1 MSRMRG
7 LKTRSD
13 EKNRFGLIRGETA
26 ACGAVPL
33 PPPVAEMMRTV
44 EEEARCLQRELAA
57 ALFRFAHARVRRFAA
72 KDSRGREWKE
82 PDGRVHAYMKGSPR
96 PPEDPDPE
104 KRVEVPAKLWSL
116 LDEIPR
122 ESRRIFVLFHIE
134 GSSCEE
140 IARFLGLAEEAVRA
154 HLSRAEGHVRK
165 RAPWIKLA
173 ELTVS
178 KASHQRLIQ
187 QIMDSLRKIPG
198 WLLSRERQRG
208 RDRENGGAQE

>member
-1 MSRMRG
+1 MSRMSDS
-7 LKTRSD
+7 KTPGY
-13 EKNRFGLIRGETA
+13 KNSPFGPNQAETVC
-26 ACGAVPL
+26 CGAVPL
-33 PPPVAEMMRTV
+33 QEPVAEMIRSV
-44 EEEARCLQRELAA
+44 EEEARRFLREFVG
-57 ALFRFAHARVRRFAA
+57 ALIRPAHGSVSRFAA
-72 KDSRGREWKE
+72 KRSGSVE

-96 PPEDPDPE
+96 PPEDPEPE

-140 IARFLGLAEEAVRA
+140 IARFLGLAEESVKA
-154 HLSRAEGHVRK
+154 HLSRAEDHVRE

-178 KASHQRLIQ
+178 KARHQRLLQ
-187 QIMDSLRKIPG
+187 QIVDSLGKIPG
-198 WLLSRERQRG
+198 WLLRRERQRG
-208 RDRENGGAQE
+208 ANRENGEPQE